1 MKSLFKFKLSKLK
14 KISYFNN
21 RLFLDIIIYILL
33 MKTLGCTSVLKSQF
47 QTLFGTARGRKQI
60 FFNKRWFT
68 EQFVSLPLNKLNY
81 NKIFLKDKKIYLR

>member
-21 RLFLDIIIYILL
+21 RLFLDIIYILL

-47 QTLFGTARGRKQI
+47 QTLFGTAGGENI
-60 FFNKRWFT
+60 FFLINGG
-68 EQFVSLPLNKLNY
+68 LLNNLC
-81 NKIFLKDKKIYLR
+81 LCR